1 MAGVKAVTLQ
11 DTAAVE
17 LSDLGAHFYLAE
29 GDVGKNRAEA
39 CAAKLQE
46 LNPAVDVTVV
56 TVDITDDLCKKHQVR
71 SARSSPIVWVE
82 KKSLEN
88 RRRQTPGARG
98 APRVFATPEPEPNPI
113 GRQNRHSIP
122 RCVSLPLNATL
133 SSAPLLA
140 GRGVHG
146 GSPGEG

>member
-56 TVDITDDLCKKHQVR
+56 TVDITETP
-71 SARSSPIVWVE
+71 ARRP
-82 KKSLEN
+82 
-88 RRRQTPGARG
+88 G
-98 APRVFATPEPEPNPI
+98 APRDPLHRLVEKNP
-113 GRQNRHSIP
+113 
-122 RCVSLPLNATL
+122 
-133 SSAPLLA
+133 
-140 GRGVHG
+140 
-146 GSPGEG
+146 

>member
-11 DTAAVE
+11 DTAAV
-17 LSDLGAHFYLAE
+17 D
-29 GDVGKNRAEA
+29 RAEA

-56 TVDITDDLCKKHQVR
+56 TGDITDDLCKKHQVR

-88 RRRQTPGARG
+88 RRRQTPG

>member
-56 TVDITDDLCKKHQVR
+56 TGDITDDLCKKHQVR
-71 SARSSPIVWVE
+71 PARSPPIVGVE

-88 RRRQTPGARG
+88 RPPPTRRPPRRRTRPG
-98 APRVFATPEPEPNPI
+98 
-113 GRQNRHSIP
+113 
-122 RCVSLPLNATL
+122 
-133 SSAPLLA
+133 SSRRPCPSRIQ
-140 GRGVHG
+140 RGVRIVTRHPDRYP
-146 GSPGEG
+146 SR